1 MCMHC
6 TPTLTGCIQEFT
18 LTACCRGCLQVLAV
32 ASDDGKVRLYA
43 AKTGEQ
49 VSELVGHEDAV
60 QAAAFDPASQF
71 MVTCSSDNTFR
82 LWA

>member
-1 MCMHC
+1 
-6 TPTLTGCIQEFT
+6 
-18 LTACCRGCLQVLAV
+18 VLAV

-60 QAAAFDPASQF
+60 QAAAFDPAAQF
-71 MVTCSSDNTFR
+71 MVTCGSDNTFR